1 MISLLKIEIK
11 NRMNVHS
18 VFLSFLFSLIFI
30 SNSTA
35 QQNSNKKIVKLLGAD
50 ETVFDKSYLD
60 AQRVRGNVRFVY
72 EGTFFYCDSA
82 HIFKN
87 DDFDA
92 FGKIVIT
99 KPGSFQLT
107 GGFLHVDQKKKTADI
122 TSNVVLRDNQMTLT
136 TQQMTYFIDKEIAN
150 YYGGGKIV
158 STANKNVLTSQTG
171 AYNTNTETFFFKKNV
186 VLKNPDYTVYS
197 DTLKYVDPTEISYF
211 FGPTRIVGDDT
222 EIYCENG
229 WYDSKKDIS
238 QFNKHAWVRSEK
250 TILKGDSIYYNG
262 EKNYGE
268 VFRNVSIRDTTTSVV
283 ITGEYGIHREK
294 TKESLVTERALLTQ
308 IFDDGDT
315 LYMNADTL
323 KSLPDSAGK
332 DVLYAFRSVKI
343 FKSDVQALCDSLV
356 YEMSDSALH
365 FFKSPVLWSSA
376 NQITGDTI
384 HITNK
389 NNKIDKLF
397 VRSNSFIASVADPSK
412 FNQIKGRNM
421 DASFLENELS
431 EVHVQGNGQM
441 VYFPEEKKDSLSKPQ
456 IIGLN
461 KGICS
466 NIHIKVKDQEV
477 KRIRLERD
485 SDSKFSPLKM
495 ADQNNF
501 LLEGLLWRQEERPR
515 RKEDVIPALNGK

>member
-1 MISLLKIEIK
+1 
-11 NRMNVHS
+11 MNIHS
-18 VFLSFLFSLIFI
+18 VFFYALFSLVF
-30 SNSTA
+30 SNVIYA
-35 QQNSNKKIVKLLGAD
+35 QSQPGKKIVKLLGAD
-50 ETVFDKSYLD
+50 ETVFDKKYID

-92 FGKIVIT
+92 FGNIVIT
-99 KPGSFQLT
+99 KPGSFNLT

-158 STANKNVLTSQTG
+158 SAANKNVLTSQTG
-171 AYNTNTETFFFKKNV
+171 AYNTKNETFFFKKNV

-197 DTLKYVDPTEISYF
+197 DTLKYIDPTEVSYF

-238 QFNKHAWVRSEK
+238 QFNKNAWVRSEK
-250 TILKGDSIYYNG
+250 TVLKGDSIYYNG
-262 EKNYGE
+262 EKKYVE
-268 VFRNVSIRDTTTSVV
+268 VFKNVSIRDTTTSVV
-283 ITGEYGIHREK
+283 ITGDYGIHKEK
-294 TKESLVTERALLTQ
+294 TKESLVTKRALLIQ
-308 IFDDGDT
+308 FFDDGDT
-315 LYMNADTL
+315 LYMKADTL
-323 KSLPDSAGK
+323 KSLPDTAGK
-332 DVLYAFRSVKI
+332 DILYAFRNVKI
-343 FKSDVQALCDSLV
+343 FKSDVQGLCDSLV
-356 YEMSDSALH
+356 YEMSDSTLH
-365 FFKSPVLWSSA
+365 FFKEPVLWSSA

-384 HITNK
+384 HITNR
-389 NNKIDKLF
+389 NNKIDKLL
-397 VRSNSFIASVADPSK
+397 VRSNAFIASVADPRK

-421 DASFLENELS
+421 DGIFIENEIS
-431 EVHVQGNGQM
+431 EVYVMGNGQM

-461 KGICS
+461 KGISS
-466 NIHIKVKDQEV
+466 NIHIKIKDQEV

-485 SDSKFSPLKM
+485 SDSKFSPIKM
-495 ADQNNF
+495 ADENNF
-501 LLEGLLWRQEERPR
+501 ILEGLLWREEKRPR
-515 RKEDVIPALNGK
+515 KKEDVVPPALDSE